1 MRIISKEARLFLRKF
16 MGSPKEIGSVIPSS
30 RYLSGSMVRAV
41 PWHSV
46 RKVAELGAGTG
57 VITEA
62 IARHAAPDARVY
74 VFEKDSGMRRK
85 LRMDYPEFIHAA
97 NAVHL
102 DLILGSDGQ
111 SQGQLDCILSGLPFY
126 NFPQAFRNSWLFV
139 AFQYSL
145 QMKKQLSK
153 HFVIEQ
159 IKFVPLNFPPA
170 FVYICRK
177 GNEQDGKKPVGPS
190 DRQSLERKESCS

>member
-1 MRIISKEARLFLRKF
+1 MRIVSKEARLFLRKF

-30 RYLSGSMVRAV
+30 RHLTGSMVRAV
-41 PWHSV
+41 PWHNV

-62 IARHAAPDARVY
+62 IARNVSPDARVY

-85 LRMDYPEFIHAA
+85 LRMDYPDFVHAA

-102 DLILGSDGQ
+102 DRVLGSDGQ

-126 NFPQAFRNSWLFV
+126 NFPQAFRDSLLEQIVNGLKPGGLFV

-153 HFVIEQ
+153 HFVIER
-159 IKFVPLNFPPA
+159 IKLVPLNFPPA

-177 GNEQDGKKPVGPS
+177 GNERDGK
-190 DRQSLERKESCS
+190 

>member
-1 MRIISKEARLFLRKF
+1 MRFVSKEARLFLRKF

-30 RYLSGSMVRAV
+30 RYLSRSMVRAV
-41 PWHSV
+41 PWHNV

-62 IARHAAPDARVY
+62 IARHVAPDTKVY
-74 VFEKDSGMRRK
+74 VFEKDSGMRRQ

-126 NFPQAFRNSWLFV
+126 NFPQEFRNSLLEQIVSGLKPGGLFV

-177 GNEQDGKKPVGPS
+177 GNEQD
-190 DRQSLERKESCS
+190 RK